1 MCGRYFLDT
10 LPELLAGQFRVH
22 KYPVFPAR
30 YNIAP
35 TQIVPVVRMHG
46 AEREIALLRWGLI
59 PFWAKDVRIAAK
71 LINARS
77 ESVHEKPA
85 FRAAFRQ
92 RRCLVPVSGYYEW
105 QLRDGRKQPWC
116 IRPTAD
122 GCFAVAGIWEHWTSP
137 EGEVRETCALLT
149 VDANAKLAQVHDRM
163 PVLLDESGQQQWV
176 DPKAQG
182 LSALLVPAPD
192 SAVACFPV
200 STRVNRAANDD
211 PSLIAPIVLD

>member
-35 TQIVPVVRMHG
+35 TQIVPIVRLN
-46 AEREIALLRWGLI
+46 AQEREIALVHWGLI

-77 ESVHEKPA
+77 ESVAAKPS

-92 RRCLVPVSGYYEW
+92 RRCLIPVSGYYEW
-105 QLRDGRKQPWC
+105 QLTPAGKQPWC
-116 IRPTAD
+116 IAPATD
-122 GCFAVAGIWEHWTSP
+122 TCFAVAGIWEHWTSP

-149 VDANAKLAQVHDRM
+149 VGANARLAPVHDRM
-163 PVLLDESGQQQWV
+163 PVLLDEQGQRRWLE
-176 DPKAQG
+176 DDSRR
-182 LSALLVPAPD
+182 LSDLMVPAPD
-192 SAVACFPV
+192 AAVRCWPV
-200 STRVNRAANDD
+200 STRVNRAVNDD
-211 PSLIAPIVLD
+211 PSLIEPTALD